1 MGFTITQTGPGWK
14 TRVVK
19 SATLGRMIQLKSIQ
33 DAAIRLRGQVLKTPC
48 VASKTLSDIT
58 GAQVFLKFENLQFT
72 ASFKERGA
80 CNKLAQIANPQAGV
94 IALAVEAT
102 TADSVTLRLPQNDQ
116 LARPGG
122 MLCGQAMMSAAA
134 PSPTRCA
141 KWVSSG
147 RFW

>member
-1 MGFTITQTGPGWK
+1 M
-14 TRVVK
+14 
-19 SATLGRMIQLKSIQ
+19 LKSKLETSLA
-33 DAAIRLRGQVLKTPC
+33 DYFA
-48 VASKTLSDIT
+48 
-58 GAQVFLKFENLQFT
+58 NWLQ
-72 ASFKERGA
+72 GL
-80 CNKLAQIANPQAGV
+80 N
-94 IALAVEAT
+94 LAVEAT

-147 RFW
+147 RFR